1 MNYAYDRTNINT
13 QTQQHTYTNTTIFKN
28 VFVFVIFVIATAPC
42 WRSAILR
49 FHGVKHGNNTNSLGN
64 VR

>member
-1 MNYAYDRTNINT
+1 MHITVQISTHKRNDALTPT
-13 QTQQHTYTNTTIFKN
+13 EQVMKN
-28 VFVFVIFVIATAPC
+28 VFVFVVFVIATAPC